1 LEGAAVTGAVTGTA
15 LTASRPLLLSV
26 DGSSLMKRTVVLED
40 VAVKAVENGFH
51 ICVVLPIPSELVA
64 DRTWVPLICALTVL
78 VVPKTP
84 LGS

>member
-1 LEGAAVTGAVTGTA
+1 
-15 LTASRPLLLSV
+15 
-26 DGSSLMKRTVVLED
+26 MKRTVVLED